1 MPFSA
6 AWRRP
11 GELVRGGGGGR
22 GRGLPARREGL
33 QLRLDGGARR
43 GQKLRDL
50 AVGVREREEQIRDR
64 EDISLSLLTGRQHVR
79 LAWHATSANVV
90 KM

>member
-1 MPFSA
+1 
-6 AWRRP
+6 
-11 GELVRGGGGGR
+11 
-22 GRGLPARREGL
+22 
-33 QLRLDGGARR
+33 
-43 GQKLRDL
+43 
-50 AVGVREREEQIRDR
+50 VREREEQIRDR

>member
-1 MPFSA
+1 M
-6 AWRRP
+6 
-11 GELVRGGGGGR
+11 
-22 GRGLPARREGL
+22 
-33 QLRLDGGARR
+33 
-43 GQKLRDL
+43 RDL

>member
-1 MPFSA
+1 MGPT
-6 AWRRP
+6 WKRD
-11 GELVRGGGGGR
+11 E
-22 GRGLPARREGL
+22 
-33 QLRLDGGARR
+33 
-43 GQKLRDL
+43 LRDL